1 MNIIIL
7 ILIVFSAISVM
18 TGARVIIKRRKI
30 KCESKKEEEKAQEE
44 QEKLAKKAVEELQK
58 PPDVEEKAKEETESA
73 ANKAED
79 DEAKRAVEERLRK
92 EREESIIKEK
102 ERLEKIKAEE
112 EKIEREAREKSNKEK
127 AERERLEAEKK
138 KYRKE
143 REAKAREEEKTRL
156 GEINQRE
163 EEEKPES
170 ARKPSPG
177 ERGGRP
183 RGPTKRDEIE
193 QLQEKKTRT
202 LRPEIVCWNKEWEWI
217 VGIEV
222 PEKFASPNVIQ
233 NGESIKPHDSD
244 EARYS
249 LRYIKGIVKVTWNEG
264 EQDREIKIPVMEDGR
279 SYLIFKMRKN
289 WKGLGRV
296 VRRPTAGYYLAIVPC
311 EWKRDEEMSGSA
323 PIAPENVQISG
334 YKAHFFDLR
343 QNENTSIAFID
354 ANGGRIPV
362 KSGSSSFQLSRMG
375 YNIE

>member
-1 MNIIIL
+1 M
-7 ILIVFSAISVM
+7 
-18 TGARVIIKRRKI
+18 
-30 KCESKKEEEKAQEE
+30 
-44 QEKLAKKAVEELQK
+44 
-58 PPDVEEKAKEETESA
+58 
-73 ANKAED
+73 
-79 DEAKRAVEERLRK
+79 
-92 EREESIIKEK
+92 
-102 ERLEKIKAEE
+102 
-112 EKIEREAREKSNKEK
+112 
-127 AERERLEAEKK
+127 
-138 KYRKE
+138 
-143 REAKAREEEKTRL
+143 KT
-156 GEINQRE
+156 
-163 EEEKPES
+163 
-170 ARKPSPG
+170 
-177 ERGGRP
+177 
-183 RGPTKRDEIE
+183 TK
-193 QLQEKKTRT
+193 KKTRT
-202 LRPEIVCWNKEWEWI
+202 LRPKIVCWHKEWEWI
-217 VGIEV
+217 VGIKV

-244 EARYS
+244 EACYS

-362 KSGSSSFQLSRMG
+362 KGVG
-375 YNIE
+375 K